1 MDHFIGKDILYF
13 HSLFWPATLKAAQM
27 RLPSHIYVHGYV
39 TVNGAKMSK
48 SKGTFIKAKTFLK
61 FLKPETLRYYFAS
74 KMNSSAVDIDL
85 SLDDFMA
92 KVNSDIV
99 GKVVN
104 LASLYR
110 QALLLSVLTV
120 SYLQLHI

>member
-1 MDHFIGKDILYF
+1 MKNLCEKTGDNYDDFVKEGSEIEMDHFIGKDILYF

-85 SLDDFMA
+85 SLEDFMA
-92 KVNSDIV
+92 KTNQEQR
-99 GKVVN
+99 G
-104 LASLYR
+104 Y
-110 QALLLSVLTV
+110 
-120 SYLQLHI
+120 